1 MKLIIT
7 ALSILSLVIMGL
19 TFCDKTGHKEKNPLL
34 ESFKTPFGVPPFQEI
49 KLEHYLPAFQKAIQ
63 EHKKEIRAI
72 AENPSPPTFENTIE
86 AFDRSGALLRRVSAI
101 FFGLLEADGNDK
113 MREIAKKITPILS
126 RHEDEIYMNEKL
138 FQRIKAVY
146 EKRDSLN
153 LTQEQKTVLEKY
165 YQDFVRGGAGLPPD
179 KKEQLKKINEE
190 LSLLT
195 LKFGENVLK
204 DKNRFL
210 LVLDKEE
217 DLVGLPEGVKKAAAQ
232 LAASKG
238 YKGKWAFSLDK
249 PSFIPFLQYSPK
261 RELRK
266 KIFLAYTHLG
276 DNDNQYDNKEIVK
289 KIVNLRIKKAH
300 ILGYPTY
307 ADYALAENMAK
318 KPSSVYELL
327 KKVWAPGLKKAKEER
342 AQLQRLIDKEGG
354 NFKLKPW
361 DWWYYA
367 EKVRK
372 RDYALD
378 EEMLRPYFALDNVR
392 KGAFY
397 VAEKLYGIKF
407 VERKDLPKY
416 NPEVLA
422 FEVKDSQGK
431 TIGIYYADYFP
442 RPGKQSGAWMDAFV
456 KEAIIDG
463 KRVVPVVYN
472 VTNFPRP
479 VGDKP
484 SLLSLEEV
492 LTLFHEFGHALHE
505 LLSRCTYYR
514 VSGTNVALDFVE
526 LPSQFMENWALEPEV
541 IKYYARHYKTGEPIP
556 DELIEKIRKSRHF
569 NQGFATTEYLA
580 AAFLDMDWHTLKQ
593 EGNWDVREFEKKAMD
608 KIGLIPEIVVRY
620 RSTYFRHIF
629 SGGYAAGYYS
639 YLWAEV
645 LDADAFQAFKEK
657 GLWDAETASKFRK
670 YILEKGG
677 SEDPME
683 LYIKFR
689 GKPPSIEPLLE
700 RRGLK

>member
-63 EHKKEIRAI
+63 EHKEEIKAI

-541 IKYYARHYKTGEPIP
+541 MKYYARHYKTGEPIP

>member
-19 TFCDKTGHKEKNPLL
+19 TFCGKTTHKEKNPLL

-63 EHKKEIRAI
+63 EHKEEIKAI

-541 IKYYARHYKTGEPIP
+541 MKYYARHYKTGELIP

-593 EGNWDVREFEKKAMD
+593 EENWDVREFEKKAMD

>member
-1 MKLIIT
+1 MKGIALLAMISVLI
-7 ALSILSLVIMGL
+7 LGL
-19 TFCDKTGHKEKNPLL
+19 TYCGKKPAERQNPLL
-34 ESFKTPFGVPPFQEI
+34 VSSFDTPFGVPPFDKI
-49 KLEHYLPAFQKAIQ
+49 KLEDYLPAFQKAME
-63 EHKKEIRAI
+63 EHRKEIQRI
-72 AENPSPPTFENTIE
+72 AENPEEPTFENTVE

-101 FFGLLEADGNDK
+101 FFGILEADGNDQ
-113 MREIAKKITPILS
+113 MREVAKKIMPMLS

-146 EKRDSLN
+146 DKRDSLN
-153 LTQEQKTVLEKY
+153 LNTEQKTVVEKY
-165 YQDFVRGGAGLPPD
+165 YQDFVRGGAGLPPE
-179 KKEQLKKINEE
+179 KKEKLKKINEE

-210 LVLDKEE
+210 LLLDEKDVE
-217 DLVGLPEGVKKAAAQ
+217 GLPEGVKKAAAQ
-232 LAASKG
+232 LAKEKG
-238 YKGKWAFSLDK
+238 HPGKWAISLDK
-249 PSFIPFLQYSPK
+249 PSFIPFLQYSP
-261 RELRK
+261 RRDLRK
-266 KIFLAYTHLG
+266 KVFLAYTHLG
-276 DNDNQYDNKEIVK
+276 DNDNEYDNKEIVR
-289 KIVNLRIKKAH
+289 KIVNLRIEKSH
-300 ILGYPTY
+300 ILGYETY
-307 ADYALAENMAK
+307 ADYSLAENMAK
-318 KPSSVYELL
+318 NPKNVYDLL
-327 KKVWAPGLKKAKEER
+327 WKVWKPGLKKAKEER
-342 AQLQRLIDKEGG
+342 AVLQGIIDREGG

-372 RDYALD
+372 EKYALD
-378 EEMLRPYFALDNVR
+378 EEMLRPYFVLDNVR

-397 VAEKLYGIKF
+397 VAERLYGIKF
-407 VERKDLPKY
+407 VERPDLPKY

-422 FEVKDSQGK
+422 FEVQDRNGK

-456 KEAIIDG
+456 KEAIVNG

-479 VGDKP
+479 VDGKP
-484 SLLSLEEV
+484 SLLTLEQV

-526 LPSQFMENWALEPEV
+526 LPSQFMENWAVEPEV
-541 IKYYARHYKTGEPIP
+541 MKYYARHYETGEPIP

-580 AAFLDMDWHTLKQ
+580 AAFLDMDWHTLPRQ
-593 EGNWDVREFEKKAMD
+593 GDWDVRKFEKEAMD

-639 YLWAEV
+639 YIWAEV

-657 GLWDAETASKFRK
+657 GLWDKDTGDRFKK

-677 SEDPME
+677 SEDPMV
-683 LYIKFR
+683 LYVKFR
-689 GKPPSIEPLLE
+689 GKPPSIEPLLK
-700 RRGLK
+700 RRGLE

>member
-1 MKLIIT
+1 MKGVALLTLI
-7 ALSILSLVIMGL
+7 SILALGL
-19 TFCDKTGHKEKNPLL
+19 TFCGQKSQERENLL
-34 ESFKTPFGVPPFQEI
+34 LASSFDTPYGVPPFDKI
-49 KLEHYLPAFQKAIQ
+49 KVEDYLPAFKKAIE
-63 EHKKEIRAI
+63 EHRKEVQKIV
-72 AENPSPPTFENTIE
+72 ENPEAPTFENTIE

-101 FFGLLEADGNDK
+101 FFGILEADGNDQ
-113 MREIAKKITPILS
+113 MREVAKKVMPMLS

-138 FQRIKAVY
+138 FQRIKKVY
-146 EKRDSLN
+146 EKKDKLN
-153 LTQEQKTVLEKY
+153 LTAEQMTVLEKY
-165 YQDFVRGGAGLPPD
+165 YQDFVRGGANLPPE
-179 KKEQLKKINEE
+179 KKERLKKINEE

-232 LAASKG
+232 LAESKG

-249 PSFIPFLQYSPK
+249 PSFIPFLQYSPR

-276 DNDNQYDNKEIVK
+276 DNNNEYDNKEIVK
-289 KIVNLRIKKAH
+289 KIVNLRIEKAH
-300 ILGYPTY
+300 LLGYKTY

-318 KPSSVYELL
+318 KPENVYELL
-327 KKVWAPGLKKAKEER
+327 RKVWEPGLKKAKEER
-342 AQLQRLIDKEGG
+342 DLLQKLIEKEGG

-367 EKVRK
+367 EKVRREK
-372 RDYALD
+372 YALD
-378 EEMLRPYFALDNVR
+378 EEMLKPYFALDNVR

-397 VAEKLYGIKF
+397 VAERLYGIKF
-407 VERKDLPKY
+407 VERPDLPKY
-416 NPEVLA
+416 NPEVKA
-422 FEVKDSQGK
+422 FEVKDKDGK

-442 RPGKQSGAWMDAFV
+442 RPGKQSGAWMDAFR

-484 SLLSLEEV
+484 SLLTLEQV

-526 LPSQFMENWALEPEV
+526 LPSQFMENWAVEPAV
-541 IKYYARHYKTGEPIP
+541 MKYYARHYKTGEPIP
-556 DELIEKIRKSRHF
+556 DELIEKIHRSRHF

-580 AAFLDMDWHTLKQ
+580 AAFLDMDWHTQ
-593 EGNWDVREFEKKAMD
+593 EKPQDWDVNEFEKKAMER
-608 KIGLIPEIVVRY
+608 IGLIPEIVVRY

-639 YLWAEV
+639 YVWAEV

-657 GLWDAETASKFRK
+657 GLWDKETAEKFRK

-683 LYIKFR
+683 LYVKFR

>member
-1 MKLIIT
+1 MKGI
-7 ALSILSLVIMGL
+7 ALFAVISILALGL
-19 TFCDKTGHKEKNPLL
+19 SFCGQSSRGRENPLL
-34 ESFKTPFGVPPFQEI
+34 VSSFNTPYEIPPFQEI
-49 KLEHYLPAFQKAIQ
+49 KVEDYLPAFQQAIK
-63 EHKKEIRAI
+63 EHKEEIDKI
-72 AENPSPPTFENTIE
+72 ANSPQEPNFQNTIE
-86 AFDRSGALLRRVSAI
+86 PFDRSGALLRRVSAI
-101 FFGLLEADGNDK
+101 FFGILEADGNDQ
-113 MREIAKKITPILS
+113 MREVARKVMPMLS

-138 FQRIKAVY
+138 FARIKAVY
-146 EKRDSLN
+146 QKRDSLN
-153 LTQEQKTVLEKY
+153 LTPEQRTVLEKY
-165 YQDFVRGGAGLPPD
+165 YQDFVRGGANLPPD
-179 KKEQLKKINEE
+179 KKEKLKKINEE

-210 LVLDKEE
+210 LVLEKEE

-232 LAASKG
+232 LAERKG

-249 PSFIPFLQYSPK
+249 PSFIPFLQYSPR

-266 KIFLAYTHLG
+266 KVFLAYTHLG
-276 DNDNQYDNKEIVK
+276 DNNNEYDNKEIVR
-289 KIVNLRIKKAH
+289 KIVNLRIEKAH
-300 ILGYPTY
+300 LLGYETY
-307 ADYALAENMAK
+307 ADYVLSENMAK
-318 KPSSVYELL
+318 KPSEVYSLME
-327 KKVWAPGLKKAKEER
+327 KVWKPALAKAKEER
-342 AQLQRLIDKEGG
+342 AMLQALIEKEGG
-354 NFKLKPW
+354 NFRLKPW

-367 EKVRK
+367 EKVRREK
-372 RDYALD
+372 YALD
-378 EEMLRPYFALDNVR
+378 EEMLKPYFALDNVR

-407 VERKDLPKY
+407 VEREDLPKY
-416 NPEVLA
+416 NPEVKA
-422 FEVKDSQGK
+422 FEVRDKDGK
-431 TIGIYYADYFP
+431 VIGIYYADYFP
-442 RPGKQSGAWMDAFV
+442 RPGKQSGAWMDAFR

-463 KRVVPVVYN
+463 KRVVPIVYN

-479 VGDKP
+479 VGNKP
-484 SLLSLEEV
+484 SLLTLEQV

-505 LLSRCTYYR
+505 LLSRCSYYR

-526 LPSQFMENWALEPEV
+526 LPSQFMENWAVEPAV
-541 IKYYARHYKTGEPIP
+541 MKYYARHYKTAEPIP
-556 DELIEKIRKSRHF
+556 DELIEKIHRSRHF

-580 AAFLDMDWHTLKQ
+580 AAFLDMDWHTQ
-593 EGNWDVREFEKKAMD
+593 EKPRDWDVNGFEKKAMER
-608 KIGLIPEIVVRY
+608 IGLIPEIVVRY

-657 GLWDAETASKFRK
+657 GLWDRETAERFRK

-683 LYIKFR
+683 LYVKFR

>member
-1 MKLIIT
+1 MAAII
-7 ALSILSLVIMGL
+7 IMGL
-19 TFCDKTGHKEKNPLL
+19 TYCGKANQKEKNPLL
-34 ESFKTPFGVPPFQEI
+34 KTFNTPFGVPPFQEI
-49 KLEHYLPAFQKAIQ
+49 KLKDYLPAFQKAIQ
-63 EHKKEIRAI
+63 EHKKEIRSI
-72 AENPSPPTFENTIE
+72 AENTSPPTFENTIE

-101 FFGLLEADGNDK
+101 FFGLLEADGNDR
-113 MREIAKKITPILS
+113 MREIAREITPILS

-138 FQRIKAVY
+138 FKRIKAVY

-153 LTQEQKTVLEKY
+153 LTPEQKTVLEKY
-165 YQDFVRGGAGLPPD
+165 YQDFVRGGAGLPPER
-179 KKEQLKKINEE
+179 KEQLKKINEE

-210 LVLDKEE
+210 LVIDKKE
-217 DLVGLPEGVKKAAAQ
+217 DLQGLPDGVIKAAAE
-232 LAASKG
+232 LAKNRG
-238 YKGKWAFSLDK
+238 HEGKWAFSLDK

-266 KIFLAYTHLG
+266 KLFLAYTHLG
-276 DNDNQYDNKEIVK
+276 DNDNEYDNKEIVR
-289 KIVNLRIKKAH
+289 KIVNLRIKKSH

-318 KPSSVYELL
+318 KPSSVYDLL
-327 KKVWAPGLKKAKEER
+327 KRVWAPALKKAKEER
-342 AQLQRLIDKEGG
+342 TQLQGLIDKEGG
-354 NFKLKPW
+354 NFRLKPW

-372 RDYALD
+372 RDYALN
-378 EEMLRPYFALDNVR
+378 EEMLRPYFVLDNVR

-407 VERKDLPKY
+407 VEKKDLPKY

-526 LPSQFMENWALEPEV
+526 LPSQFMENWALEPE
-541 IKYYARHYKTGEPIP
+541 IMKYYARHYKTGEPIP
-556 DELIEKIRKSRHF
+556 DDLIEKIRKSRHF

-580 AAFLDMDWHTLKQ
+580 AAFLDMDWHTLSQ
-593 EGNWDVREFEKKAMD
+593 EGNWNVREFEKKSMD
-608 KIGLIPEIVVRY
+608 RIGLIPEIVVRY

-639 YLWAEV
+639 YVWAEV

-657 GLWDAETASKFRK
+657 GLWDTETASRFRK

-677 SEDPME
+677 SDDPMK
-683 LYIKFR
+683 LYMKFR